1 MNEQRNI
8 KNQDQILKYNPV
20 FVLLRFLYI
29 SRPFE
34 CGNIIIS
41 EISVLRATQEME
53 KKKKANR
60 KSWRDVLCKR
70 RNPMDVLRP
79 RTFVETVFLCNGM
92 AFFLSNLISDKV
104 ITSSWPL
111 KTHFFGLKALD
122 MIADG

>member
-92 AFFLSNLISDKV
+92 AFFFVKPDLRQSDYLLMATKN
-104 ITSSWPL
+104 T
-111 KTHFFGLKALD
+111 FFWAQGFRHD
-122 MIADG
+122 C